1 MGSKDQYWLKSGIIN
16 ILQNFSTTIINIGT
30 FAILTRLYGDSKHEF
45 GAWNNYMQA
54 IIILEIIRNG
64 LIQSALIKFM
74 SGAEQKKHSEIVSAS
89 FVISGTLTLLC
100 IIINFTFAGYL
111 ARLLNTPEI
120 APMLR
125 WYNVTFFFSGIL
137 VIFNAIEQAN
147 FQYKGVFASG
157 LVRAAILFLFLLI
170 NYIFRFTTDLLVLVH
185 VQVVCVIAAI
195 SISYFYVRKYL
206 TYSYIFKWEWVW
218 KIFHYGKFSFATTLS
233 SQLSGTL
240 DQWML
245 SGIIN
250 PVASAAFNIA
260 VRITNL
266 VDIPTNAIATIVFPQ
281 SAKRIETEGK
291 EAVKYLYEKSVGTI
305 LAIVLPALL
314 FLYVFNSYIIA
325 ILAGDKYEDSVPIL
339 NITLLYCILAPFGR
353 QTGVILDSIGKTG
366 ITFIMVIWSTAL
378 ILVLNYFF
386 IPRYAAMGAA
396 YATLISHAIGF
407 ITAQIVLYKHL
418 KVNALNAFVYAFKFY
433 PEFINKYILK
443 K

>member
-1 MGSKDQYWLKSGIIN
+1 
-16 ILQNFSTTIINIGT
+16 
-30 FAILTRLYGDSKHEF
+30 
-45 GAWNNYMQA
+45 
-54 IIILEIIRNG
+54 
-64 LIQSALIKFM
+64 
-74 SGAEQKKHSEIVSAS
+74 
-89 FVISGTLTLLC
+89 
-100 IIINFTFAGYL
+100 
-111 ARLLNTPEI
+111 
-120 APMLR
+120 MLR

-206 TYSYIFKWEWVW
+206 TYSYVFKWEWVW

-291 EAVKYLYEKSVGTI
+291 DAVKYLYEKSVGTI

-353 QTGVILDSIGKTG
+353 QTGGYSGFYRKNR
-366 ITFIMVIWSTAL
+366 
-378 ILVLNYFF
+378 NYFYDGYLEYGTDTGAKLLLYTPVCGHGSCVRYVDK
-386 IPRYAAMGAA
+386 PRYRLYHRANC
-396 YATLISHAIGF
+396 F
-407 ITAQIVLYKHL
+407 IQTFEGECIKRFCVC
-418 KVNALNAFVYAFKFY
+418 F
-433 PEFINKYILK
+433 
-443 K
+443 